1 MIKNLVCFSLLIYVL
16 ALCSCSLTQDN
27 NAASCSLA
35 KELSEY
41 VNSVPG
47 TVGIAY
53 VSGNDTV
60 CINNGVR
67 FPLMSV
73 FKLHE
78 SLAVLDALK
87 RKGITADTILDIRN
101 DEIDRETW
109 SPMLQDY
116 TEQDFKVSVGKLIDY
131 AITASDNNASN
142 ILFQRIVKPKE
153 VDSYI
158 RTIAPDMSFSIAWT
172 ESEMKQNH
180 DRAYDNYTSPLSAAL
195 LIKKVMDVNSAI
207 NDPDSIIRRAL
218 TTVTTGQDRLG
229 VVLKGR
235 QDVAFAHKTGSGY
248 RNTRGELLAQ
258 NDVGYFRFPDGSEY
272 ALAVFIRDFCGSE
285 SAASKVI
292 ADISRIVYSYHELGK
307 H

>member
-1 MIKNLVCFSLLIYVL
+1 MIKNLVCFSLLIYEL

-87 RKGITADTILDIRN
+87 GKGISVDTILDIRN

-109 SPMLQDY
+109 SPMLQDF
-116 TEQDFKVSVGKLIDY
+116 TEPDFKVSVGKLIDY

-142 ILFQRIVKPKE
+142 ILFQRIVMPKE
-153 VDSYI
+153 VDRYI
-158 RTIAPDMSFSIAWT
+158 WTITPDTTFSIAWT
-172 ESEMKQNH
+172 EAEMKQNH

-195 LIKKVMDVNSAI
+195 LIKKVMDGNSAI
-207 NDPDSIIRRAL
+207 NDTDSIIRRAL

-235 QDVAFAHKTGSGY
+235 QDVVFAHKTGSGY
-248 RNTRGELLAQ
+248 RNMRGELIAH

-272 ALAVFIRDFCGSE
+272 ALAVFISDFRGTE

>member
-35 KELSEY
+35 MELSEY

-60 CINNGVR
+60 CINNGVH

-87 RKGITADTILDIRN
+87 RKGISVDTILDIRN
-101 DEIDRETW
+101 EEIDRETW
-109 SPMLQDY
+109 SPMLQDF
-116 TEQDFKVSVGKLIDY
+116 TEPDFKVSVGKLIDY
-131 AITASDNNASN
+131 AIAASDNNASN
-142 ILFQRIVKPKE
+142 ILFQRIIMPKE
-153 VDSYI
+153 VDRYI
-158 RTIAPDMSFSIAWT
+158 RTITPDTTFSIAWT
-172 ESEMKQNH
+172 EAEMKQNH

-195 LIKKVMDVNSAI
+195 LIKKVMDGNSAI
-207 NDPDSIIRRAL
+207 NDTDSIIRRAL

-235 QDVAFAHKTGSGY
+235 QDVVFAHKTGSGY
-248 RNTRGELLAQ
+248 RNMRGELIAH

-272 ALAVFIRDFCGSE
+272 ALAVFISDFRGAE